1 MFLTRKKLKMIH
13 SKGRLED
20 ITTRLSICLALLF
33 SLGLQGQTRAH
44 FHSPSEGQF
53 HMDQRPVAMR
63 ILYIAAHP
71 DDENTRLIAHW
82 SQFNGYEVAY
92 LSLTQGE
99 GGQNIL
105 GPELGEALG
114 VIRREELYAAR
125 RLDGATQYFGGAAD
139 FGYSKTVDET
149 LEKWNENEVLAR
161 IEAVVKEFKPDV
173 IVTRFPPDA
182 RAGHGHHTA
191 SAVLAIRAFERL
203 QSMGR
208 RGGYAP
214 KALYWNTSSWWAK
227 DLESAVSNDSLAVLQ
242 IGGFIPELGQS
253 SLEIGTLA
261 RGMHKSQGFAG
272 TTDRGERTEYLQLL
286 KGEPIDWTPP
296 TYAACSAPMPIPG
309 LYAEWTADSPYLV
322 DSVQGRVTVI
332 NESAEAIQVRRMV
345 AQQSAA
351 HNAPYTL
358 VHPGKTFSFPANL
371 YANGQQGGM
380 VLEVTNSDGL
390 WPQTVVLSPE
400 YVTSDRIKGELRRP
414 VQLTPRYSIS
424 YDVPCAVV
432 GGGTRL
438 INVNLHR
445 YGALPEE
452 SVQLDFQGD
461 GVLVLEPSA
470 VRFLAGQSVIHLS
483 IAVRKPTRSKAGQTR
498 GSLTAYLHG
507 DEVPLFTSIPLRY
520 DHIPHQE
527 VWVDGSLPIVT
538 ADIAVPKGLQVGY
551 IDGAGDDAPEA
562 LKQLGVTVK
571 RLNAATLTQED
582 LQGLR
587 SVVLGIRAFN
597 VNQGL
602 AAAQP
607 VLENWVQNGGHLII
621 QYNTATRDQ
630 VTDHMGPMPF
640 KLGRDRVTVEETPAT
655 FLAPEHL
662 MMTYPNALSEAD
674 FDGWVQERGLYFAS
688 EWDKSFVPLLE
699 WADPGETPKQGA
711 WITAPSGKG
720 QVTYCG
726 LSLFRE
732 WRAGVPGAYR
742 ILANLVAYPTSEYAK

>member
-1 MFLTRKKLKMIH
+1 MLVF
-13 SKGRLED
+13 S
-20 ITTRLSICLALLF
+20 SALL
-33 SLGLQGQTRAH
+33 GQTRPNH
-44 FHSPSEGQF
+44 HSASEGQF
-53 HMDQRPVAMR
+53 HLDQRPVAMR

-82 SQFNGYEVAY
+82 SQFDGYDVAY

-161 IEAVVKEFKPDV
+161 IEAVVKEFRPDV

-227 DLESAVSNDSLAVLQ
+227 DLEGAVSGDSLAVLQ

-272 TTDRGERTEYLQLL
+272 MTDRGARTEYLQLL
-286 KGEPIDWTPP
+286 KGEPVDWTPP
-296 TYAACSAPMPIPG
+296 VFAACSAPMPFPG
-309 LYAEWTADSPYLV
+309 IYAEWTTESPYLI
-322 DSVQGRVTVI
+322 DSMRTTVTVI
-332 NESAEAIQVRRMV
+332 NESKEPVR
-345 AQQSAA
+345 AQFDARFSDG
-351 HNAPYTL
+351 HDSRLTMLDTL
-358 VHPGKTFSFPANL
+358 VGAMSSFSFKTWLHAD
-371 YANGQQGGM
+371 GKMGGM
-380 VLEVTNSDGL
+380 VLYLSTQDGI
-390 WPQTVVLSPE
+390 WKETIPLSPE
-400 YVTSDRIKGELRRP
+400 YVTSDRVKGELRRP
-414 VQLTPRYSIS
+414 VQVTPKYSIS
-424 YDVPCAVV
+424 YDVPCLVV
-432 GGGTRL
+432 RDGSPTVL
-438 INVNLHR
+438 KYALHR
-445 YGALPEE
+445 YGTLTAEK
-452 SVQLDFQGD
+452 VQLELLGGGISTQSDVVVDF
-461 GVLVLEPSA
+461 P
-470 VRFLAGQSVIHLS
+470 AGQSVVHLS
-483 IAVRKPTRSKAGQTR
+483 AELSQKRGRGQDISR
-498 GSLTAYLHG
+498 GSISAYLKG
-507 DEVPLFTSIPLRY
+507 DEVPLMTAIPIRY
-520 DHIPHQE
+520 DHIPQQE
-527 VWVDGSLPIVT
+527 VWVDGTLPIVT
-538 ADIAVPKGLQVGY
+538 APIALPEGLHVGY
-551 IDGAGDDAPEA
+551 IEGAGDDAPDA
-562 LKQLGVTVK
+562 LKQLGVDVK
-571 RLNAATLTQED
+571 RLNTATLTADD
-582 LQGLR
+582 LKGLT
-587 SVVLGIRAFN
+587 SVVLGVRAFN

-602 AAAQP
+602 ASAQP
-607 VLENWVQNGGHLII
+607 LIEEWVMKGGHLII

-630 VTDHMGPMPF
+630 VTDHMGPLPF
-640 KLGRDRVTVEETPAT
+640 KLGRDRVTVEETKPK
-655 FLAPEHL
+655 FLHSTHP
-662 MMTYPNALSEAD
+662 MMTYPNPLSQAD

-688 EWDKSFVPLLE
+688 EWDAAFTPLIE
-699 WADPGETPKQGA
+699 WADPGEKLTQGA
-711 WITAPSGKG
+711 WITAPAGQG

-742 ILANLVAYPTSEYAK
+742 ILANLVAFQTAAHAHE

>member
-1 MFLTRKKLKMIH
+1 MARTAHF
-13 SKGRLED
+13 
-20 ITTRLSICLALLF
+20 CLIF
-33 SLGLQGQTRAH
+33 MVSLGLDAQNLAHFYSPSQGQ
-44 FHSPSEGQF
+44 FQLDE
-53 HMDQRPVAMR
+53 RPVRLR

-82 SQFNGYEVAY
+82 SQFNGYDVAY

-114 VIRREELYAAR
+114 VIRSEELHAAR
-125 RLDGATQYFGGAAD
+125 RLDGATQFFGGAAD
-139 FGYSKTVDET
+139 FGYSKSVDET
-149 LEKWNENEVLAR
+149 LQKWNENEVLSR
-161 IEAVVKEFKPDV
+161 IEAVVKEFQPDV

-227 DLESAVSNDSLAVLQ
+227 DLENAVSGDSLAVLQ

-272 TTDRGERTEYLQLL
+272 ITDRGERTEYLQLL
-286 KGEPIDWTPP
+286 KGEPVDWTPP
-296 TYAACSAPMPIPG
+296 VFAACSAPMPIPG

-322 DSVQGRVTVI
+322 DSVQGRVMVI
-332 NESAEAIQVRRMV
+332 NESSEAIQVRRV
-345 AQQSAA
+345 AAKDTGAQMLA
-351 HNAPYTL
+351 YTT
-358 VHPGKTFSFPANL
+358 VQPGKTYSFPANL
-371 YANGQQGGM
+371 YANGQQDGM
-380 VLEVTNSDGL
+380 VLDVANADGSH
-390 WPQTVVLSPE
+390 QTVVLSPE

-414 VQLTPRYSIS
+414 VQLTERYSIS
-424 YDVPCAVV
+424 YDVPCLVV
-432 GGGTRL
+432 GGSTTL
-438 INVNLHR
+438 NVHLHR

-452 SVQLDFQGD
+452 TVQVYFPGD
-461 GVLVLEPSA
+461 GVLVDKHSHVHFP
-470 VRFLAGQSVIHLS
+470 AGQAVMHFSV
-483 IAVRKPTRSKAGQTR
+483 AVRKNPRSKAGQTR
-498 GSLTAYLHG
+498 GSLSAYLHG
-507 DEVPLFTSIPLRY
+507 DEFPLMTAIPIRY
-520 DHIPHQE
+520 DHIPQQE

-562 LKQLGVTVK
+562 LKQLGVKVK
-571 RLNAATLTQED
+571 GLNAATLTQED
-582 LQGLR
+582 LKGLT

-607 VLENWVQNGGHLII
+607 VLENWIQNGGHLII
-621 QYNTATRDQ
+621 QYTTATRDQ
-630 VTDHMGPMPF
+630 VTDRMGPVPF
-640 KLGRDRVTVEETPAT
+640 KLGRDRVTVEETPPT
-655 FLAPEHL
+655 FLAPKHL

-688 EWDKSFVPLLE
+688 EWDKAFVPLLE

-711 WITAPSGKG
+711 WITAPSGEG
-720 QVTYCG
+720 RVTYCG

>member
-1 MFLTRKKLKMIH
+1 
-13 SKGRLED
+13 
-20 ITTRLSICLALLF
+20 
-33 SLGLQGQTRAH
+33 
-44 FHSPSEGQF
+44 
-53 HMDQRPVAMR
+53 MR

-125 RLDGATQYFGGAAD
+125 RLDGATQFFGGAAD

-161 IEAVVKEFKPDV
+161 IETVVKEFKPDV

-214 KALYWNTSSWWAK
+214 KALYWNTSSWWAQ
-227 DLESAVSNDSLAVLQ
+227 DLQNAVSSDSLVVLQ

-272 TTDRGERTEYLQLL
+272 ITDRGERTEYLQLL
-286 KGEPIDWTPP
+286 KGEPVDWTPP
-296 TYAACSAPMPIPG
+296 SYAACSAPMPIPG

-332 NESAEAIQVRRMV
+332 NESAEAIQVRRKV
-345 AQQSAA
+345 AQQPAA
-351 HNAPYTL
+351 QNPPYTE
-358 VHPGKTFSFPANL
+358 VQPGKTYSFPANL

-380 VLEVTNSDGL
+380 VLEVTNADGL

-400 YVTSDRIKGELRRP
+400 YVTSDRIQGELRRP

-424 YDVPCAVV
+424 YDVPCLVV
-432 GGGTRL
+432 GGSAIL
-438 INVNLHR
+438 NVNLHR
-445 YGALPEE
+445 YGPLLEE

-461 GVLVLEPSA
+461 GVFVGEHSA
-470 VRFLAGQSVIHLS
+470 VHFPAGQSVIHLS
-483 IAVRKPTRSKAGQTR
+483 IDVRKPTRSKSGQSR
-498 GSLTAYLHG
+498 ASITAYLHG
-507 DEVPLFTSIPLRY
+507 DVVPLMTAIPIRY
-520 DHIPHQE
+520 EHIPHQE

-571 RLNAATLTQED
+571 RLNSATLTEAD
-582 LQGLR
+582 LQGLT

-607 VLENWVQNGGHLII
+607 VLENWVQDGGHLII

-630 VTDHMGPMPF
+630 VTDHMGPVPF

-662 MMTYPNALSEAD
+662 MMTYPNALSETD

-688 EWDKSFVPLLE
+688 EWDPAFVPLLE
-699 WADPGETPKQGA
+699 WADPGESPEKGA
-711 WITAPSGKG
+711 WITAHSGKG

-742 ILANLVAYPTSEYAK
+742 ILANLVAYPTAEYAK

>member
-1 MFLTRKKLKMIH
+1 MIH
-13 SKGRLED
+13 LKGRLED
-20 ITTRLSICLALLF
+20 ITTQLSICLLLTF
-33 SLGLQGQTRAH
+33 SLGLLGQTRPN

-53 HMDQRPVAMR
+53 HLDQRPASMR
-63 ILYIAAHP
+63 ILYLAAHP
-71 DDENTRLIAHW
+71 DDENTRLISHW

-105 GPELGEALG
+105 GPELGDALG

-125 RLDGATQYFGGAAD
+125 RLDGATQFFGGAAD

-149 LEKWNENEVLAR
+149 LEKWNESEVLAR

-227 DLESAVSNDSLAVLQ
+227 DLENAVSSDSLTVLK

-272 TTDRGERTEYLQLL
+272 ITDRGERTEYLQLL

-296 TYAACSAPMPIPG
+296 TYSGEVVPMEFPG
-309 LYAEWTADSPYLV
+309 LYAEWTTDSPYLV
-322 DSVQGRVTVI
+322 DSLNTTV
-332 NESAEAIQVRRMV
+332 
-345 AQQSAA
+345 
-351 HNAPYTL
+351 TL
-358 VHPGKTFSFPANL
+358 VNEFTEPVRARFDARFLDGHDSRLTAVDTLVGAMSSYSFKTRLLASGNI
-371 YANGQQGGM
+371 GGM
-380 VLEVTNSDGL
+380 VLHLSSPDGI
-390 WPQTVVLSPE
+390 WKETIPLSPE

-424 YDVPCAVV
+424 YDVPCLVV
-432 GGGTRL
+432 SDVAPTAL
-438 INVNLHR
+438 NFSVHR
-445 YGALPEE
+445 YGRLIDEVVDLQLQGVGILLDGDVALHFP
-452 SVQLDFQGD
+452 
-461 GVLVLEPSA
+461 
-470 VRFLAGQSVIHLS
+470 AGQSVVHS
-483 IAVRKPTRSKAGQTR
+483 SVEVRQSVSAKAGSKESQPSR
-498 GSLTAYLHG
+498 GSMTAYIRG
-507 DEVPLFTSIPLRY
+507 DEVPLMTAIPIRY

-527 VWVDGSLPIVT
+527 VWVSGTLPMVT
-538 ADIAVPKGLQVGY
+538 VPILLPKELIVGY

-562 LKQLGVTVK
+562 LAQLGGVVK
-571 RLNAATLTQED
+571 RLKASTLTAED
-582 LQGLR
+582 LKGVT

-602 AAAQP
+602 ASAQP
-607 VLENWVQNGGHLII
+607 VLEEWIRNGGHLII

-630 VTDHMGPMPF
+630 VTDHMGPVPF
-640 KLGRDRVTVEETPAT
+640 KLGRDRVTVEKTTPA
-655 FLAPEHL
+655 FLAPTHP
-662 MMTYPNALSEAD
+662 MMTYPNALSQVD

-688 EWDKSFVPLLE
+688 EWDAAFVPLIE
-699 WADPGETPKQGA
+699 WADPSEKLNQGV
-711 WITAPSGKG
+711 WITAPSGQG

-742 ILANLVAYPTSEYAK
+742 ILANLVAFQTAAHGK

>member
-1 MFLTRKKLKMIH
+1 MKSAKKVR
-13 SKGRLED
+13 SNRSVED
-20 ITTRLSICLALLF
+20 ITTRLSICLTLAF
-33 SLGLQGQTRAH
+33 SAVLQAQNLPN

-53 HMDQRPVAMR
+53 HLDQRPAAMR

-92 LSLTQGE
+92 LSLTEGE

-161 IEAVVKEFKPDV
+161 IETVVLEFKPDV

-227 DLESAVSNDSLAVLQ
+227 DLENAVSSDSLAVLQ

-272 TTDRGERTEYLQLL
+272 ITDRGERTEYLQLL

-296 TYAACSAPMPIPG
+296 SYAACSAPMPIPG

-332 NESAEAIQVRRMV
+332 NESAEAIQVRRKV
-345 AQQSAA
+345 AQQQAA
-351 HNAPYTL
+351 QTPPYT
-358 VHPGKTFSFPANL
+358 VVPPGKTYSFPANL
-371 YANGQQGGM
+371 YASGQQGGM
-380 VLEVTNSDGL
+380 VLEVTNADGL

-414 VQLTPRYSIS
+414 VQVTPRYSIS
-424 YDVPCAVV
+424 YDVPCLVV
-432 GGGTRL
+432 GGTATL
-438 INVNLHR
+438 NVHLHR

-461 GVLVLEPSA
+461 GVIVAEHSP
-470 VRFLAGQSVIHLS
+470 VRFPAGQSVMHTS
-483 IAVRKPTRSKAGQTR
+483 IAVRKPTRAKAGQTR
-498 GSLTAYLHG
+498 GTLTAYLHG
-507 DEVPLFTSIPLRY
+507 DEVPLMTAIPIRY

-571 RLNAATLTQED
+571 RLNAATLTEAD
-582 LQGLR
+582 LQGLT

-630 VTDHMGPMPF
+630 VTDHMGPVPF

-688 EWDKSFVPLLE
+688 EWDQSFVPLVE

>member
-1 MFLTRKKLKMIH
+1 M
-13 SKGRLED
+13 
-20 ITTRLSICLALLF
+20 LAFSGLL
-33 SLGLQGQTRAH
+33 QAQTNSH
-44 FHSPSEGQF
+44 YHSPSEGQF
-53 HMDQRPVAMR
+53 HLDQRPVAMR

-82 SQFNGYEVAY
+82 SLFNGYEVAY

-114 VIRREELYAAR
+114 VIRSEELYAAR

-149 LEKWNENEVLAR
+149 LEKWNEYEVLAR

-214 KALYWNTSSWWAK
+214 KALYWNTSSWWAQ
-227 DLESAVSNDSLAVLQ
+227 DLEGAVSSDSLAVLQ

-272 TTDRGERTEYLQLL
+272 MTDRGARTEYLQLL
-286 KGEPIDWTPP
+286 KGEPVDWAPP
-296 TYAACSAPMPIPG
+296 VLAACSAPMPFPG
-309 LYAEWTADSPYLV
+309 IYADWTAESPYLI
-322 DSVQGRVTVI
+322 DSLHSTVTVI
-332 NESAEAIQVRRMV
+332 NESEEPVRARFDARKADGHGSRLTAID
-345 AQQSAA
+345 
-351 HNAPYTL
+351 TL
-358 VHPGKTFSFPANL
+358 VAAMSSFSFKTWLHADGKL
-371 YANGQQGGM
+371 GGM
-380 VLEVTNSDGL
+380 VLHLNTEDGI
-390 WPQTVVLSPE
+390 WTETIPLSPE
-400 YVTSDRIKGELRRP
+400 YVTSDRVKGEIRRP
-414 VQLTPRYSIS
+414 VQLTPKYSIS
-424 YDVPCAVV
+424 YDVPCLVV
-432 GGGTRL
+432 QEGGPSVL
-438 INVNLHR
+438 KYALHR
-445 YGALPEE
+445 YGTLPAEK
-452 SVQLDFQGD
+452 VQIELLGGGITTQRDVVVEF
-461 GVLVLEPSA
+461 P
-470 VRFLAGQSVIHLS
+470 AGQSVVHLS
-483 IAVRKPTRSKAGQTR
+483 AELRPKKAKGKESTR
-498 GSLTAYLHG
+498 GSISAYLKG
-507 DEVPLFTSIPLRY
+507 DEVPLMTAIPIRY

-527 VWVDGSLPIVT
+527 VWVDGTLPIVT
-538 ADIAVPKGLQVGY
+538 TPIALPKGLQVGY
-551 IDGAGDDAPEA
+551 IDGAGDDAPDA
-562 LKQLGVTVK
+562 LKQLGVDVK
-571 RLNAATLTQED
+571 RLDAATMTADDLKGLTS
-582 LQGLR
+582 L
-587 SVVLGIRAFN
+587 VLGVRAFN

-607 VLENWVQNGGHLII
+607 LMEEWVKNGGHLII

-630 VTDHMGPMPF
+630 VTDHMGPVPF

-655 FLAPEHL
+655 FLAPEHP
-662 MMTYPNALSEAD
+662 MMTYPNALSSMD

-688 EWDKSFVPLLE
+688 EWDAVFTPLIE
-699 WADPGETPKQGA
+699 WADPGEKRNQGA
-711 WITAPSGKG
+711 WITAPSGQG

-742 ILANLVAYPTSEYAK
+742 ILANLVAFQTSAHAH

>member
-1 MFLTRKKLKMIH
+1 MIH

-82 SQFNGYEVAY
+82 SQFSGYEVAY

-332 NESAEAIQVRRMV
+332 NESAEEIQVRRLV
-345 AQQSAA
+345 ALQSAA

-630 VTDHMGPMPF
+630 VTDHMGPVPF

-688 EWDKSFVPLLE
+688 EWDPAFVPLLE

-742 ILANLVAYPTSEYAK
+742 ILANLVAYPASEYAK

>member
-1 MFLTRKKLKMIH
+1 MKSAKKVR
-13 SKGRLED
+13 SNRSVED
-20 ITTRLSICLALLF
+20 ITTRLSICLILAF
-33 SLGLQGQTRAH
+33 SGVLQAQKLPNY
-44 FHSPSEGQF
+44 HSLSEGQF
-53 HMDQRPVAMR
+53 HLDQRPAALR

-125 RLDGATQYFGGAAD
+125 RLDGATQFFGGAAD

-227 DLESAVSNDSLAVLQ
+227 DLENAVSSDSLAVLQ

-286 KGEPIDWTPP
+286 KGEPVDWTPP
-296 TYAACSAPMPIPG
+296 SYAACSAPMPIPG

-332 NESAEAIQVRRMV
+332 NESAEAFNVRRV
-345 AQQSAA
+345 LAQQMGA
-351 HNAPYTL
+351 HKAPYTV
-358 VHPGKTFSFPANL
+358 VHPGKTYSFPANL
-371 YANGQQGGM
+371 YADGKQGGM
-380 VLEVTNSDGL
+380 VLEITNADGL

-424 YDVPCAVV
+424 YDVPCLVV
-432 GGGTRL
+432 GVGTRL

-452 SVQLDFQGD
+452 SVQLDVQGD
-461 GVLVLEPSA
+461 GVIVAEHSP
-470 VRFLAGQSVIHLS
+470 VRFPAGQSVMHLS

-507 DEVPLFTSIPLRY
+507 DEVPLMTAIPIRY

-571 RLNAATLTQED
+571 RLNAATLTEAD
-582 LQGLR
+582 LLGLT

-630 VTDHMGPMPF
+630 VTDHMGPVPF

-655 FLAPEHL
+655 FLVPKHL

-674 FDGWVQERGLYFAS
+674 FEWWVQERGLYFAS
-688 EWDKSFVPLLE
+688 EWDPAFVPLLE

>member
-1 MFLTRKKLKMIH
+1 M
-13 SKGRLED
+13 
-20 ITTRLSICLALLF
+20 LAFSGLL
-33 SLGLQGQTRAH
+33 QAQTNSH
-44 FHSPSEGQF
+44 YHSPSEGQF
-53 HMDQRPVAMR
+53 HLDQRPVAMR

-82 SQFNGYEVAY
+82 SLFNGYEVAY

-114 VIRREELYAAR
+114 VIRSEELYAAR

-149 LEKWNENEVLAR
+149 LEKWNEYEVLAR

-214 KALYWNTSSWWAK
+214 KALYWNTSSWWAQ
-227 DLESAVSNDSLAVLQ
+227 DLEGAVSSDSLAVLQ

-272 TTDRGERTEYLQLL
+272 MTDRGARTEYLQLL
-286 KGEPIDWTPP
+286 KGEPVDWAPP
-296 TYAACSAPMPIPG
+296 VLAACSAPMPFPG
-309 LYAEWTADSPYLV
+309 IYADWTAESPYLI
-322 DSVQGRVTVI
+322 DSLHSTVTVI
-332 NESAEAIQVRRMV
+332 NESEEPVRARFDARKADGHGSRLTAID
-345 AQQSAA
+345 
-351 HNAPYTL
+351 TL
-358 VHPGKTFSFPANL
+358 VAAMNSFSFKTWLHADGKL
-371 YANGQQGGM
+371 GGM
-380 VLEVTNSDGL
+380 VLHLNTEDGI
-390 WPQTVVLSPE
+390 WTETIPLSPE
-400 YVTSDRIKGELRRP
+400 YVTSDRVKGEIRRP
-414 VQLTPRYSIS
+414 VQLTPKYSIS
-424 YDVPCAVV
+424 YDVPCLVV
-432 GGGTRL
+432 QEGGPSVL
-438 INVNLHR
+438 KYALHR
-445 YGALPEE
+445 YGTLPAEK
-452 SVQLDFQGD
+452 VQIELLGGGITTQRDVVVEF
-461 GVLVLEPSA
+461 P
-470 VRFLAGQSVIHLS
+470 AGQSVVHLS
-483 IAVRKPTRSKAGQTR
+483 AELRPKKAKGKESTR
-498 GSLTAYLHG
+498 GSISAYLKG
-507 DEVPLFTSIPLRY
+507 DEVPLMTAIPIRY

-527 VWVDGSLPIVT
+527 VWVDGTLPIVT
-538 ADIAVPKGLQVGY
+538 TPIALPKGLQVGY
-551 IDGAGDDAPEA
+551 IDGAGDDAPDA
-562 LKQLGVTVK
+562 LKQLGVDVK
-571 RLNAATLTQED
+571 RLDAATMTADDLKGLTS
-582 LQGLR
+582 L
-587 SVVLGIRAFN
+587 VLGVRAFN

-607 VLENWVQNGGHLII
+607 LMEEWVKNGGHLII

-630 VTDHMGPMPF
+630 VTDHMGPVPF

-655 FLAPEHL
+655 FLAPEHP
-662 MMTYPNALSEAD
+662 MMTYPNALSSMD

-688 EWDKSFVPLLE
+688 EWDAVFTPLIE
-699 WADPGETPKQGA
+699 WADPGEKRNQGA
-711 WITAPSGKG
+711 WITAPSGQG

-742 ILANLVAYPTSEYAK
+742 ILANLVAFQTSAHAH

>member
-1 MFLTRKKLKMIH
+1 MIH

-20 ITTRLSICLALLF
+20 MTTRLSICLALLF

-358 VHPGKTFSFPANL
+358 VHPGKTYSLPANL

-390 WPQTVVLSPE
+390 WPQNVVLSPE

-674 FDGWVQERGLYFAS
+674 FEGWVQERGLYFAS
-688 EWDKSFVPLLE
+688 EWDKSFVPLIE

>member
-1 MFLTRKKLKMIH
+1 MIH

-332 NESAEAIQVRRMV
+332 NESAEAIQVRRLV
-345 AQQSAA
+345 ALQSAA

-582 LQGLR
+582 LRGLT

-688 EWDKSFVPLLE
+688 EWDPAFVPLLE

-711 WITAPSGKG
+711 WITAPSGEG
-720 QVTYCG
+720 RVTYCG